1 MQNLIVKYDF
11 ISQRKQIKNAMKELI
26 KQALDNDEYKRVFKG
41 KVYHWQIKLEFD
53 LGYIPDKNVE
63 EYARTGVPYI
73 NNEIKR
79 TYSRYHVKAL
89 ENLNEMDYSNQEKY
103 FNENLN
109 LVKDHYDS
117 DSVKLKSLYII
128 IEERGFNKMVLNKKK
143 DFETN
148 QLRGFYTKPKNN
160 NFQGSSYS
168 ELPDTLK
175 YLHCLLN
182 IKNKDN
188 MCFLW
193 CILASLNINKVD
205 KKRQNSP
212 KSYYDFINQVDTC
225 MLEYPVNCKS
235 LDNFCLVNKLYI
247 TVWKLDMP
255 IFKTKMSFDNLN
267 LEKLYEAPIF
277 LKTQDKKINL
287 LLYNN
292 HYILIKKIDCL
303 VRFVYN
309 LNSKV
314 YVCECCNNVY
324 FYSQAAYEKHVN
336 VCMLDDDDMKYELPK
351 NNYDIRFRNTQNEIK
366 SLFCLYSDFESILF
380 PYTQNEAGET
390 IKINNHKPI
399 ALGCLL
405 VDSFNN
411 KIIENT
417 FSGFECPNNFL
428 DYIES
433 VTFTSKEVFNLI
445 LNSYKPS
452 YSKIVRDTECYLCK
466 LKESTKGRVVILG
479 RQLIIHNSCLKRLLR
494 RICSIKVLF
503 HNLKGYDSHFIV
515 DSFGKKC
522 QYFSAIPISK
532 EKYIAFQGVINN
544 TTIRFL
550 DSLAFLQGSLSSN
563 ASKLKNFKFIEK
575 YFIQNI
581 NNSNTNNLFLDCIK
595 NTGKQI
601 FPYEYLDSIDKLD
614 KEIPKDCSQWF
625 SKLTNSGPT
634 QEEVDKTIKYS
645 NEILNIFTLND
656 YMLFYLRIDVLLLF
670 EIYENFREMSY
681 NQYNLDPSHY
691 YTTPGFAWDASL
703 KFSKQVLEPLQTT
716 EMINFFCQ
724 KGTIRG
730 GISTV
735 SEVKWASTEEKD
747 ESIFYYDV
755 TNLYG
760 YAMTFPLP
768 VSNFTIINSPLQDQ
782 INNCIYNWNFDNE
795 LGYILEV
802 DINIPVELHD
812 YFNELPPLPEHYNN
826 RLTPTLMNKTNY
838 RLHICLLQQSLKLGL
853 QLIRVHTIIQFKQ
866 KAWLKDYIQTN
877 TDLRSKTKDENLR
890 NFYKLMNNAVYGKTM

>member
-1 MQNLIVKYDF
+1 MSLKYDF
-11 ISQRKQIKNAMKELI
+11 VSQRKQLKNAMKDLI
-26 KQALDNDEYKRVFKG
+26 NIVMQNNEYVQRYKNR
-41 KVYHWQIKLEFD
+41 VYHWQIKLEYE
-53 LGYIPDKNVE
+53 LTYNHLNSKIYE
-63 EYARTGVPYI
+63 PYVD
-73 NNEIKR
+73 NQLKR
-79 TYSRYHVKAL
+79 TYSKFHVKAL
-89 ENLNEMDYSNQEKY
+89 ENLKDIDYLNEEKY

-109 LVKDHYDS
+109 QVKDHYDS
-117 DSVKLKSLYII
+117 DQIKYKTMYII
-128 IEERGFNKMVLNKKK
+128 ITEKGFNKMVRNKIR

-148 QLRGFYTKPKNN
+148 QTSGFYTHPPKNN
-160 NFQGSSYS
+160 NNYQGSSFS

-182 IKNKDN
+182 IKNRDN

-205 KKRQNSP
+205 KKRQASP
-212 KSYYDFINQVDTC
+212 KSYYEFINQIDTC

-235 LDNFCLVNKLYI
+235 LDNFCLVNKIYV

-255 IFKTKMSFDNLN
+255 IFKTKMSFDKLN

-277 LKTQDKKINL
+277 LKTQEKKVNL

-292 HYILIKKIDCL
+292 HYILIKRIDCL

-351 NNYDIRFRNTQNEIK
+351 NNYDIRFRNSQNEIK
-366 SLFCLYSDFESILF
+366 SFFCLYADFESILQSLE
-380 PYTQNEAGET
+380 PLQTENT

-399 ALGCLL
+399 ALGLL
-405 VDSFNN
+405 FLNSYEN
-411 KIIENT
+411 KIDEKT
-417 FSGFECPNNFL
+417 FLGFDCPDNFL
-428 DYIES
+428 NYIEQ
-433 VTFTSKEVFNLI
+433 VTHKSKEIFNII
-445 LNSYKPS
+445 LSSYKPS
-452 YSKIVRDTECYLCK
+452 YSIKIKDIECYLCK
-466 LKESTKGRVVILG
+466 IKESTKGRVTIFNK
-479 RQLIIHNSCLKRLLR
+479 QLIIHHSCLKRLLR
-494 RICSIKVLF
+494 RICSIKVFF

-550 DSLAFLQGSLSSN
+550 DSLAFLQGSLSNN
-563 ASKLKNFKFIEK
+563 ASRLESFKFTESYFSSINDNYK
-575 YFIQNI
+575 YNR
-581 NNSNTNNLFLDCIK
+581 LVLDSIK
-595 NTGKQI
+595 NSGKQI

-614 KEIPKDCSQWF
+614 KEIPKDASLWF
-625 SKLTNSGPT
+625 SNLSNSGPS
-634 QEEVDKTIKYS
+634 QDQVDKIIVYS
-645 NEILNIFTLND
+645 NEILKIFTLKD
-656 YMLFYLRIDVLLLF
+656 YMLFYLRVDVLLLF
-670 EIYENFREMSY
+670 EIYENFREMAY

-703 KFSKQVLEPLQTT
+703 KFSKQVLEPLHST
-716 EMINFFCQ
+716 EIINFFCQ

-735 SEVKWASTEEKD
+735 SEVKWAIDSEE
-747 ESIFYYDV
+747 SSVFYYDV

-768 VSNFTIINSPLQDQ
+768 VSDFIINNNPSSSQ
-782 INNCIYNWNFDNE
+782 IEECLYNWKFEDE

-802 DINIPVELHD
+802 DIDIPIELHD

-853 QLIRVHTIIQFKQ
+853 KLVRVHTIIQFKQ
-866 KAWLKDYIQTN
+866 KAWLKEYIQTN
-877 TDLRSKTKDENLR
+877 TELRSKTKDENLR